1 MKRVRHEICRKLVDR
16 ATADCVSTVQRVK
29 SWMKAVLL
37 VVALASCGSSSASL
51 IGLQRENP
59 LDVSSATITEVA
71 RDGSTSSFQFR
82 AKPGELLVVFFG
94 YTYCPDVCPTSLAE
108 MRNALKRLGTD
119 ADKVSVAF
127 VTVDPER
134 DTPERLHDFVGTYIP
149 KYHVLRTTDWAMLE
163 RVKEAFLASSSVVT
177 NEDGV
182 VEVTH
187 TGTSYV
193 VDDRGIVL
201 DEMPFGIGA
210 DGMTNDLRIL
220 VP

>member
-1 MKRVRHEICRKLVDR
+1 MKSAML
-16 ATADCVSTVQRVK
+16 
-29 SWMKAVLL
+29 M
-37 VVALASCGSSSASL
+37 VVLASCGSGSASL
-51 IGLQRENP
+51 IGLQREDP
-59 LDVSSATITEVA
+59 LDVSAATITEAA
-71 RDGSTSSFQFR
+71 RDGSTSPFQFK
-82 AKPGELLVVFFG
+82 AKSGELLVVFFG

-119 ADKVSVAF
+119 GDKVSVAF

-149 KYHVLRTTDWAMLE
+149 RYHVLRTTDWAILE
-163 RVKEAFLASSSVVT
+163 RVKEAFLATSSVTT
-177 NEDGV
+177 NEDGD

-193 VDDRGIVL
+193 VNEKGIVV

>member
-1 MKRVRHEICRKLVDR
+1 MRRLISVQTVKTWFR
-16 ATADCVSTVQRVK
+16 AAALSI
-29 SWMKAVLL
+29 
-37 VVALASCGSSSASL
+37 ALASCGSSSASL
-51 IGLQRENP
+51 IGVQRDDP
-59 LDVSSATITEVA
+59 LNVSGASITEVA
-71 RDGSTSSFQFR
+71 KDGSTSEFSFR
-82 AKPGELLVVFFG
+82 AKPGELLIVFFG

-108 MRNALKRLGTD
+108 TGKALKRLGTKG
-119 ADKVSVAF
+119 DKVSVAF

-134 DTPERLHDFVGTYIP
+134 DTAERLHDFVGTYIRNF
-149 KYHVLRTTDWAMLE
+149 HILRTTDWAMLE
-163 RVKEAFLASSSVVT
+163 RTKDAFLASSSVT
-177 NEDGV
+177 TAEDGT

-193 VDDRGIVL
+193 VDENGIVL